1 MNQRDL
7 ILKNFANFKCE
18 VLNFIDENTP
28 IICPTLKDIHA
39 GKTIQI
45 EIIKSDINEEKKDE
59 KVVKSN
65 NTDDKRDN
73 EAMKVVN
80 KVVQRR

>member
-45 EIIKSDINEEKKDE
+45 EIIKSDINDEKKDDE
-59 KVVKSN
+59 VVKSN
-65 NTDDKRDN
+65 NTDDEKDN
-73 EAMKVVN
+73 EATKVEN
-80 KVVQRR
+80 KDACKR

>member
-7 ILKNFANFKCE
+7 ISKNFANFKCE

-28 IICPTLKDIHA
+28 VICPTLKDIHA

-45 EIIKSDINEEKKDE
+45 EIIKSDINDEKKDDE
-59 KVVKSN
+59 A
-65 NTDDKRDN
+65 DKLKNVDTNKDN
-73 EAMKVVN
+73 EATKEEN
-80 KVVQRR
+80 KDGYGR